1 MIPRNIYHLTWDG
14 PVVPKARPNFNS
26 ESERAYMPENYV
38 DMKAAAV
45 ASFMDQWQSLGF
57 DKCID
62 WRVRPYVFAWGKHYQ
77 SQDIVDNFPGTLYDG
92 LVEAGVLKDDSAMW
106 CPGSVHEL
114 NHSKKL
120 PPTVD
125 ILLAP
130 WVPFVE
136 SMGQLVEVIEWLEG
150 RG

>member
-14 PVVPKARPNFNS
+14 SVVPKARPKFSS
-26 ESERAYMPENYV
+26 ESGQAYMPESYV

-45 ASFMDQWQSLGF
+45 TSFMDQWRSLGF
-57 DKCID
+57 YECID
-62 WRVRPYVFAWGKHYQ
+62 WQVRPYVFAWGRHYR
-77 SQDIVDNFPGTLYDG
+77 SQDIVDNFPGTLYDA
-92 LVEAGVLKDDSAMW
+92 LVEAGVLRNDSAKW

-114 NHSKKL
+114 GHSKDL
-120 PPTVD
+120 PTVD

-130 WVPFVE
+130 WTPFVE
-136 SMGQLVEVIEWLEG
+136 SMGQLAEIIEWLKE